1 MSLTTVEPKVIIN
14 NKDIKYSSIRYN
26 KTSINS
32 VSTLDIT
39 TGDMSLKKTDLFNKE
54 VTFFLNHGGKD
65 NVPFFRGFVWN

>member
-14 NKDIKYSSIRYN
+14 NKDIKYSRIKYN

-54 VTFFLNHGGKD
+54 VTFF
-65 NVPFFRGFVWN
+65 